1 MLMELQ
7 LVWRSAAARWAV
19 LIAAAITAMALALG
33 TANVSALDRAAKRAV
48 AAEAATLAE
57 QRQSAAD
64 APLDAGMFAYRTFFA
79 VPLPPAPGA
88 WFNLGDTLAQPPV
101 QRIRMLGLQGQV
113 HDGTGGNP
121 ATLAAGAF
129 DAAFVVAVLLP
140 LLAVA
145 LLAPLAAEE
154 REARRDGLLAAL
166 VASPRRFWLRRV
178 AARGLF
184 VLAPVLL
191 PIAIALVVLGASPVF
206 ALGALGG
213 SLLYGI
219 GWIALFASLALR
231 GRGGSDAVA
240 ARLLALWA
248 LAVLVLPT
256 LGGLALDR
264 AAPPVPGSAIALAQR
279 QAVNDAWDLPK
290 RDTFEAF
297 FETHPEWRGT
307 PEVTGRFHWKWYF
320 AFQHVADRRVEP
332 LLDEAAGA
340 RETRQQSRTALGFA
354 LPTVALQNLFDGLSD
369 QGIEGGAARLA
380 AASAFHDR
388 LRVAMYPLL
397 FTERPLTVEAMDA
410 LPRPQAT
417 RRELRHRPA
426 AWGALGAFALLGL
439 GLLWRASRRLG

>member
-1 MLMELQ
+1 
-7 LVWRSAAARWAV
+7 
-19 LIAAAITAMALALG
+19 
-33 TANVSALDRAAKRAV
+33 
-48 AAEAATLAE
+48 
-57 QRQSAAD
+57 
-64 APLDAGMFAYRTFFA
+64 MFAYGTFFA
-79 VPLPPAPGA
+79 VPMPPAEGA

-121 ATLAAGAF
+121 AALAAGAF

-166 VASPRRFWLRRV
+166 VVSPRRFWLRRV
-178 AARGLF
+178 AARGLL

-191 PIAIALVVLGASPVF
+191 PIAVALAVLGASPAF

-213 SLLYGI
+213 TLLYGI
-219 GWIALFASLALR
+219 GWIALFAALALR
-231 GRGGSDAVA
+231 GQGGSDAVA

-256 LGGLALDR
+256 LSGLALDR
-264 AAPPVPGSAIALAQR
+264 AAPPVPGSDIALAQR

-290 RDTFEAF
+290 RDTFDAF
-297 FETHPEWRGT
+297 FETHPEWRDT

-320 AFQHVADRRVEP
+320 AFHHVADGRVAP
-332 LLDEAAGA
+332 LLAKAAAA
-340 RETRQQSRTALGFA
+340 RAARQQARTALGFA

-369 QGIEGGAARLA
+369 QGVEGGEARFAAARG
-380 AASAFHDR
+380 FHDA
-388 LRVAMYPLL
+388 LRVSMYPLL
-397 FTERPLTVEAMDA
+397 FNERPLTAEALDA
-410 LPRPQAT
+410 LPRPEAA

-426 AWGALGAFALLGL
+426 AWGALAGFALLGL
-439 GLLWRASRRLG
+439 GLLWRSSRRLG